1 MKKWNKILSV
11 GLSLV
16 LCAGMVTPAFAA
28 TFNNL
33 QEVIDSKNSYT
44 YEKDGE
50 TVTGI
55 SYDNGTVTL
64 HENVEHVSG
73 DSKTITIKK
82 DTDVTIDLNGNNIDG
97 GSDYVIT
104 INAGGAL
111 TLEDS
116 TGSGA
121 ITGSTNRGGVKN
133 SGTFTMNNGTI
144 SGNTAKD
151 GGGVYNFRGTFTM
164 EDGTIE
170 GNNAV
175 YAGVGQGGGVY
186 NDQTVFTMNGGTISG
201 NTADTY
207 GGGVKSSKGTLIMTG
222 GTISGNTARSM
233 GDEITCA
240 SVTELSFPKDS
251 VWDSDG
257 SSDRMYGVHEV
268 YSGEELS
275 SMDNSS
281 VHLKHHEHDFT
292 NEETTQ
298 PTCTEPGKVVYSG
311 CSCGQTVEEPIKA
324 LGHDMGEWYTVKEA
338 GPGVEGEERCDCNR
352 CDYFETRPIPAEPVT
367 NPDPVNPDPTNPT
380 DPTSPTDPTVE
391 VDEIGEADVPLA
403 DAPETADEA
412 EEIDEA
418 DVSEEP
424 VEIIDEELPLTEMP
438 EIPEIPEET
447 EIPEEPTA
455 IVIEEDDVPLSDV
468 PQTGEASTA
477 MWLAVLLASGMGL
490 VYLNTGKRKENA

>member
-1 MKKWNKILSV
+1 M
-11 GLSLV
+11 
-16 LCAGMVTPAFAA
+16 
-28 TFNNL
+28 
-33 QEVIDSKNSYT
+33 
-44 YEKDGE
+44 
-50 TVTGI
+50 TGI

-133 SGTFTMNNGTI
+133 SGTFTMNGGTI
-144 SGNTAKD
+144 SGNTAKDGGGVNNNGTFTMNGGAISGNTATGD

-201 NTADTY
+201 N
-207 GGGVKSSKGTLIMTG
+207 K
-222 GTISGNTARSM
+222 ARSM

-240 SVTELSFPKDS
+240 SVTELSFLKDS

-352 CDYFETRPIPAEPVT
+352 CDYFETRPIPAEPVTNPDPENPDPENPDPENPDPT

>member
-50 TVTGI
+50 MVTGI

-133 SGTFTMNNGTI
+133 SGTFTMNGGTI

-151 GGGVYNFRGTFTM
+151 GGSVYNFRGTFTM

-175 YAGVGQGGGVY
+175 YAGVGQGGGV
-186 NDQTVFTMNGGTISG
+186 
-201 NTADTY
+201 
-207 GGGVKSSKGTLIMTG
+207 
-222 GTISGNTARSM
+222 
-233 GDEITCA
+233 
-240 SVTELSFPKDS
+240 
-251 VWDSDG
+251 
-257 SSDRMYGVHEV
+257 
-268 YSGEELS
+268 
-275 SMDNSS
+275 
-281 VHLKHHEHDFT
+281 
-292 NEETTQ
+292 
-298 PTCTEPGKVVYSG
+298 
-311 CSCGQTVEEPIKA
+311 
-324 LGHDMGEWYTVKEA
+324 
-338 GPGVEGEERCDCNR
+338 
-352 CDYFETRPIPAEPVT
+352 
-367 NPDPVNPDPTNPT
+367 
-380 DPTSPTDPTVE
+380 
-391 VDEIGEADVPLA
+391 
-403 DAPETADEA
+403 
-412 EEIDEA
+412 
-418 DVSEEP
+418 
-424 VEIIDEELPLTEMP
+424 
-438 EIPEIPEET
+438 
-447 EIPEEPTA
+447 
-455 IVIEEDDVPLSDV
+455 
-468 PQTGEASTA
+468 
-477 MWLAVLLASGMGL
+477 
-490 VYLNTGKRKENA
+490 